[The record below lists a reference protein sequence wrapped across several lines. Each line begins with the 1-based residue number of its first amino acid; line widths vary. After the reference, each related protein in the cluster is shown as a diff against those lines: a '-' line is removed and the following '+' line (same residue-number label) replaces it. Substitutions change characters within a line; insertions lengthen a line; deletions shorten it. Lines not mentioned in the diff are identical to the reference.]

1 MNRRTFLTA
10 LIASPILIRAAFRN
24 LPKAGD
30 PIQLPYISVD
40 LARPE
45 EIRKF
50 IMVSTPNGDDRW
62 YREHMKEVARPSANR
77 MWVVDWE
84 DITWGPAPKF
94 DPNKPEFSS

>member
-1 MNRRTFLTA
+1 MNRRTFLST
-10 LIASPILIRAAFRN
+10 LLASPIAIRAAFTS

-30 PIQLPYISVD
+30 PIQLPYVSIDPGSRD
-40 LARPE
+40 RFA
-45 EIRKF
+45 KF

-62 YREHMKEVARPSANR
+62 YREYMKEAARPSANR